1 MAVDLIRYDLL
12 VQDALRGMVRQV
24 LFSAARDGLPG
35 EHHFYISFHTHA
47 RGVRLSQRIR
57 DRYPDE
63 MTIVLQHQ
71 FWDLRVTEQAFEVG
85 LSFQNISEMLLIPF
99 DAITRFAD
107 PAAGFELQ
115 FAVEEE
121 KPGIDRAA
129 SPLPPGEAKSAA
141 PAPRAELPL
150 MQEERTQNPG
160 KSAPAAAPEAPVAAA
175 QREPKVISIDSFRKK
190 S

>member
-12 VQDALRGMVRQV
+12 VQDALRGMVRHV
-24 LFSAARDGLPG
+24 LSAAARDGLPG
-35 EHHFYISFHTHA
+35 EHHFYISFQTHA
-47 RGVRLSQRIR
+47 RGVRLSPRMR

-99 DAITRFAD
+99 AAITRFAD

-115 FAVEEE
+115 FAAEEE
-121 KPGIDRAA
+121 KQETGQGGSPPEQEGP
-129 SPLPPGEAKSAA
+129 PLPAQPSQ
-141 PAPRAELPL
+141 LPS
-150 MQEERTQNPG
+150 EERPQSPRKTAG
-160 KSAPAAAPEAPVAAA
+160 AETLKDHAAA
-175 QREPKVISIDSFRKK
+175 QGEPKVISIDSFRKK